1 MSMAA
6 GRASVP
12 AQRSADGGAIV
23 GIDIG
28 GTFTDLVCVLPDGTL
43 KLAKLRSTPS
53 NPARAV
59 LDAVAHLRDAWGVD
73 PATISRFVHGTTVA
87 TNAVI
92 ERKGARIGF
101 IASEGFRDLLEIGRG
116 NRREIYDTVLKP
128 QAPVFLAPRHLRRD
142 VPARLD
148 ARGNVVQALD
158 EAALIAA
165 VDELVA
171 LDVRAIAIVFLFSF
185 LDPAQER
192 RARDLIVGRHPQLA
206 VSLSSEVDP
215 AFREYERACVTAFDA
230 YVKPVLD
237 QYLSQMEQGLAAA
250 GVPARLQIMQSRG
263 GVSSAGV
270 ARARPVRLFLSGPA
284 AGAIG
289 GAMTGR
295 AVGRRDL
302 ISVDIGGTS
311 CDIALAADGVPL
323 LRSEGSIE
331 GHPVRVAM
339 VDVNAIGAG
348 GGSLAWLDG
357 AGTLRVGPHSAGA
370 DPGPACYARG
380 GAEPTVTDASLAL
393 GWLDPANFAG
403 GTVALDVE
411 CARASILDRIARPLG
426 LDVERAALGIHRV
439 VNAQM
444 AEGIRLASIHRGIDP
459 RGFSLVALG
468 GGGGLHACA
477 LAEELDIAEVLVPR
491 HPGVLSAIGLLAA
504 PVEHEALVACARPI
518 AQADPSEI
526 LARLCALD
534 ADCAV
539 AMREE
544 GHAAAYVVRAD
555 GAASTTDAT
564 GAAGARMTIRHMA
577 DVCFIG
583 QSSYVSVP
591 LASGDPATMLPRLYE
606 DFLQA
611 HERIYGHS
619 SREPARIVNL
629 RSVHGIDAG
638 FQGETGG
645 LPPSRADQAGAQPPG
660 RTRTIR
666 LPGAEAAVEARIIDR
681 TLLAAGERFSGPA
694 LVEQIDT
701 TTLVPTGWTG
711 EVAPSGELILTR
723 RAP

>member
-1 MSMAA
+1 MSAPIQPGM
-6 GRASVP
+6 P
-12 AQRSADGGAIV
+12 IGGTVV

-43 KLAKLRSTPS
+43 RLAKLRSTPA

-59 LDAVAHLRDAWGVD
+59 LDAVAHLRRAWGID
-73 PATISRFVHGTTVA
+73 PSSITRFVHGTTVA

-148 ARGNVVQALD
+148 GRGAVVQPLD
-158 EAALIAA
+158 EAALLAA

-171 LDVRAIAIVFLFSF
+171 LDVRALAIVFLFSF
-185 LDPAQER
+185 LDPSQER
-192 RARDLIVGRHPQLA
+192 RARELILQRHPRLA

-237 QYLSQMEQGLAAA
+237 QYLSQMEQGLADA

-263 GVSSAGV
+263 GVSSAAV

-289 GAMTGR
+289 GALTGR

-357 AGTLRVGPHSAGA
+357 AGTLRVGPQSAGA

-380 GAEPTVTDASLAL
+380 GTEPTVTDASLAL

-411 CARASILDRIARPLG
+411 CARAAIRERIAGPLG

-459 RGFSLVALG
+459 RSFSLVALG

-504 PVEHEALVACARPI
+504 PVEHEALVACARPLSE
-518 AQADPSEI
+518 ADPADL
-526 LARLCALD
+526 LARLATLD
-534 ADCAV
+534 TDCAG

-544 GHAAAYVVRAD
+544 GYASAYE
-555 GAASTTDAT
+555 
-564 GAAGARMTIRHMA
+564 AGTPGPRMAIRHSA

-591 LASGDPATMLPRLYE
+591 LASAEPGTMLARLYE
-606 DFLQA
+606 DFLKA

-638 FQGETGG
+638 FEPGAGG
-645 LPPSRADQAGAQPPG
+645 LPAAPG
-660 RTRTIR
+660 GGNCNQREIR
-666 LPGAEAAVEARIIDR
+666 LPGVEAALPARIIDR
-681 TLLAAGERFSGPA
+681 TTLAAGETFTGPA
-694 LVEQIDT
+694 IVEQVDT
-701 TTLVPTGWTG
+701 TTLVPVGWTG
-711 EVAPSGELILTR
+711 TVAPGGELILR
-723 RAP
+723 RSAR

>member
-1 MSMAA
+1 MSGAM
-6 GRASVP
+6 S
-12 AQRSADGGAIV
+12 GGQAVV

-43 KLAKLRSTPS
+43 RLAKLRSTPS

-59 LDAVAHLRDAWGVD
+59 LDAVNHLRDAWGVD
-73 PATISRFVHGTTVA
+73 PSTIGRFVHGTTVA

-148 ARGNVVQALD
+148 ARGQVVQQLD
-158 EAALIAA
+158 EAALLAA

-192 RARDLIVGRHPQLA
+192 RARELILARHPQLA

-237 QYLSQMEQGLAAA
+237 QYLSQMERGLADA

-263 GVSSAGV
+263 GVSSARV

-380 GAEPTVTDASLAL
+380 GSEPTVTDASLAL

-403 GTVALDVE
+403 GTVALDVD
-411 CARASILDRIARPLG
+411 CARAAIRECIALPLG
-426 LDVERAALGIHRV
+426 LDIERAALGIHRV

-491 HPGVLSAIGLLAA
+491 PPGVLSAIGLLAA

-518 AQADPSEI
+518 AGADADAGVADI
-526 LARLCALD
+526 LARLATLDEACAT
-534 ADCAV
+534 

-544 GHAAAYVVRAD
+544 GHAAAYTPEGSGPRMAVR
-555 GAASTTDAT
+555 
-564 GAAGARMTIRHMA
+564 HLA

-591 LASGDPATMLPRLYE
+591 LASGDPATMLGRLYE
-606 DFLQA
+606 DFLEA

-629 RSVHGIDAG
+629 RSVHGIASGYSGDVASLPTAALPVGDAA
-638 FQGETGG
+638 QSR
-645 LPPSRADQAGAQPPG
+645 SRA
-660 RTRTIR
+660 IW
-666 LPGAEAAVEARIIDR
+666 LPGADAQVAARIIDR
-681 TLLAAGERFSGPA
+681 TRLAPAECFSGPA

-701 TTLVPTGWTG
+701 TTLVPTGWNG
-711 EVAPSGELILTR
+711 QVAPGGELILTR
-723 RAP
+723 QAR

>member
-1 MSMAA
+1 MSTAAVRAAPAKAA
-6 GRASVP
+6 G
-12 AQRSADGGAIV
+12 QAIV

-73 PATISRFVHGTTVA
+73 PASIGRFVHGTTVA

-148 ARGNVVQALD
+148 ARGHVVQALD
-158 EAALIAA
+158 EAALMAA

-171 LDVRAIAIVFLFSF
+171 LDVRAIAVVFLFSF

-192 RARDLIVGRHPQLA
+192 RARELILGRHPQLA

-237 QYLSQMEQGLAAA
+237 QYLSQMEQGLAEA

-295 AVGRRDL
+295 VVGRRDL

-380 GAEPTVTDASLAL
+380 GTEPTVTDASLAL

-403 GTVALDVE
+403 GTVALDVD
-411 CARASILDRIARPLG
+411 CARAAIDRCIAQPLG

-477 LAEELDIAEVLVPR
+477 LAEELDITEVLVPR

-518 AQADPSEI
+518 AQADPTEI
-526 LARLCALD
+526 LARLSALD
-534 ADCAV
+534 ADCAA

-544 GHAAAYVVRAD
+544 GYAD
-555 GAASTTDAT
+555 ACSGHDAGAARVA
-564 GAAGARMTIRHMA
+564 IRHLA

-606 DFLQA
+606 DFLLA

-629 RSVHGIDAG
+629 RSVHGIEAG
-638 FQGETGG
+638 FESSRTSPCAASAATCGR
-645 LPPSRADQAGAQPPG
+645 LPARS
-660 RTRTIR
+660 RTIW
-666 LPGAEAAVEARIIDR
+666 LPGATAPIEARILER
-681 TLLAAGERFSGPA
+681 TALATGERFTGPA
-694 LVEQIDT
+694 LVEQVDT
-701 TTLVPTGWTG
+701 TTLVPPGWTG
-711 EVAPSGELILTR
+711 EVAPGGELILARKT
-723 RAP
+723 

>member
-1 MSMAA
+1 MSA
-6 GRASVP
+6 GAG
-12 AQRSADGGAIV
+12 QAIV

-73 PATISRFVHGTTVA
+73 PASIGRFVHGTTVA

-101 IASEGFRDLLEIGRG
+101 LASEGFRDLLEIGRG

-148 ARGNVVQALD
+148 ARGQVVQALD
-158 EAALIAA
+158 EAALLAA

-185 LDPAQER
+185 LDPSQER
-192 RARDLIVGRHPQLA
+192 RARELILRKHPGLA

-237 QYLSQMEQGLAAA
+237 QYLSQMEQGLEAA

-263 GVSSAGV
+263 GVSSARV

-348 GGSLAWLDG
+348 GGSLASLDG

-380 GAEPTVTDASLAL
+380 GTEPTVTDASLAL

-403 GTVALDVE
+403 GTVALDID
-411 CARASILDRIARPLG
+411 CARAAIDARIAQPLG

-504 PVEHEALVACARPI
+504 PVEHEALVACARAI
-518 AQADPSEI
+518 AGADPAEI
-526 LARLCALD
+526 LARLFALD
-534 ADCAV
+534 ADCAA

-544 GHAAAYVVRAD
+544 GHAQAYAHDAAD
-555 GAASTTDAT
+555 
-564 GAAGARMTIRHMA
+564 AAGPRMTIRHLA

-591 LASGDPATMLPRLYE
+591 LASGDPSTMLPRLYE
-606 DFLQA
+606 DFLHA

-629 RSVHGIDAG
+629 RSVHGIEAG
-638 FQGETGG
+638 FVPEAGG
-645 LPPSRADQAGAQPPG
+645 LPAGRPGAAGRQPD
-660 RTRTIR
+660 RTRRIR
-666 LPGAEAAVEARIIDR
+666 LPGTQAAVEARVIDR
-681 TLLAAGERFSGPA
+681 TSLAPGERFTGPA
-694 LVEQIDT
+694 LIEQIDT

-711 EVAPSGELILTR
+711 EVAPSGELILR
-723 RAP
+723 RQAA

>member
-1 MSMAA
+1 MNRPDPEQAPM
-6 GRASVP
+6 P
-12 AQRSADGGAIV
+12 GAIV

-28 GTFTDLVCVLPDGTL
+28 GTFTDLVCVLPDGVL
-43 KLAKLRSTPS
+43 KLAKLRSTPK

-59 LDAVAHLRDAWGVD
+59 LDAVNHLRDAWDID
-73 PATISRFVHGTTVA
+73 PASISRFVHGTTVA

-128 QAPVFLAPRHLRRD
+128 QAPVFLAPRHLRHD

-148 ARGNVVQALD
+148 ARGSVVQPLD
-158 EAALIAA
+158 EAALLAA

-185 LDPAQER
+185 LDPSQER
-192 RARDLIVGRHPQLA
+192 RARTLILQRHPQLA

-230 YVKPVLD
+230 YLKPVLD
-237 QYLSQMEQGLAAA
+237 QYLSQMEQGLAEA

-380 GAEPTVTDASLAL
+380 GREPTVTDASLAL

-403 GTVALDVE
+403 GTVALDAG
-411 CARASILDRIARPLG
+411 CARAAIRARIAVPLG
-426 LDVERAALGIHRV
+426 MDIERAALSIHRV

-444 AEGIRLASIHRGIDP
+444 AEGIRMASIHRGIDP

-518 AQADPSEI
+518 AGADPADI
-526 LARLCALD
+526 LARLAALD
-534 ADCAV
+534 ESCAA
-539 AMREE
+539 AMRAE
-544 GHAAAYVVRAD
+544 GHAAAYVSGPVAPMAD
-555 GAASTTDAT
+555 AAAP
-564 GAAGARMTIRHMA
+564 AAPHGGARRMAIRHLA

-591 LASGDPATMLPRLYE
+591 LASGNPETMLSRLYE

-629 RSVHGIDAG
+629 RSVHGIESGDTLEAARPPAAAPAAG
-638 FQGETGG
+638 GSRSGR
-645 LPPSRADQAGAQPPG
+645 SRA
-660 RTRTIR
+660 IW
-666 LPGAEAAVEARIIDR
+666 LPGAGAPVDATVIERSR
-681 TLLAAGERFSGPA
+681 LAAGERFSGPA
-694 LVEQIDT
+694 LVEQVDT
-701 TTLVPTGWTG
+701 TTLVPAGWSG

-723 RAP
+723 QSR

>member
-1 MSMAA
+1 MSRPAPVPGHAPGGTPAA
-6 GRASVP
+6 KGQAV
-12 AQRSADGGAIV
+12 V

-28 GTFTDLVCVLPDGTL
+28 GTFTDLVCVLADGTL
-43 KLAKLRSTPS
+43 RLAKLRSTPS

-59 LDAVAHLRDAWGVD
+59 LDAVNHLREAWGVD
-73 PATISRFVHGTTVA
+73 PASIGRFVHGTTVA

-148 ARGNVVQALD
+148 ARGSVVQPLD
-158 EAALIAA
+158 EAALLAA

-192 RARDLIVGRHPQLA
+192 RARELILQKHPQLA

-237 QYLSQMEQGLAAA
+237 QYLSRMEKGLAEA

-270 ARARPVRLFLSGPA
+270 ARAQPVRLFLSGPA

-295 AVGRRDL
+295 AVGRHDL

-380 GAEPTVTDASLAL
+380 GTEPTVTDASLAL

-403 GTVALDVE
+403 GTVALDVD
-411 CARASILDRIARPLG
+411 CARAAIRERIALPLG
-426 LDVERAALGIHRV
+426 LDIERAALGIHRV

-518 AQADPSEI
+518 DGADAADI
-526 LARLCALD
+526 LSRLATLDEACA
-534 ADCAV
+534 A

-544 GHAAAYVVRAD
+544 GHAAAY
-555 GAASTTDAT
+555 GQHAAA
-564 GAAGARMTIRHMA
+564 GEGARMAIRHLA

-583 QSSYVSVP
+583 QSSHVSVP
-591 LASGDPATMLPRLYE
+591 LASGDPSTMLAQLYE
-606 DFLQA
+606 DFLAA

-629 RSVHGIDAG
+629 RSVHGIASGYAHAAATLPGPASDAG
-638 FQGETGG
+638 AA
-645 LPPSRADQAGAQPPG
+645 LPARRRA
-660 RTRTIR
+660 IW
-666 LPGAEAAVEARIIDR
+666 LPGAAEPVEARIIDR
-681 TLLAAGERFSGPA
+681 EGLAAGECFDGPA
-694 LVEQIDT
+694 LVEQVDT
-701 TTLVPTGWTG
+701 TTLVPSGWTG
-711 EVAPSGELILTR
+711 EVAPGGELVLTR
-723 RAP
+723 RPR

>member
-1 MSMAA
+1 MRPAPANTA
-6 GRASVP
+6 G
-12 AQRSADGGAIV
+12 QAIV

-73 PATISRFVHGTTVA
+73 PSSIGRFVHGTTVA

-142 VPARLD
+142 VPARFD
-148 ARGNVVQALD
+148 TRGHVVQALD
-158 EAALIAA
+158 EAALMAA

-192 RARDLIVGRHPQLA
+192 RARELILGRHPQLA

-237 QYLSQMEQGLAAA
+237 QYLSQMEQGLAEA

-348 GGSLAWLDG
+348 GGSMAWLDG

-380 GAEPTVTDASLAL
+380 GS
-393 GWLDPANFAG
+393 
-403 GTVALDVE
+403 
-411 CARASILDRIARPLG
+411 
-426 LDVERAALGIHRV
+426 
-439 VNAQM
+439 
-444 AEGIRLASIHRGIDP
+444 
-459 RGFSLVALG
+459 
-468 GGGGLHACA
+468 
-477 LAEELDIAEVLVPR
+477 
-491 HPGVLSAIGLLAA
+491 
-504 PVEHEALVACARPI
+504 
-518 AQADPSEI
+518 
-526 LARLCALD
+526 
-534 ADCAV
+534 
-539 AMREE
+539 
-544 GHAAAYVVRAD
+544 
-555 GAASTTDAT
+555 
-564 GAAGARMTIRHMA
+564 
-577 DVCFIG
+577 
-583 QSSYVSVP
+583 
-591 LASGDPATMLPRLYE
+591 
-606 DFLQA
+606 
-611 HERIYGHS
+611 
-619 SREPARIVNL
+619 
-629 RSVHGIDAG
+629 
-638 FQGETGG
+638 
-645 LPPSRADQAGAQPPG
+645 
-660 RTRTIR
+660 
-666 LPGAEAAVEARIIDR
+666 
-681 TLLAAGERFSGPA
+681 
-694 LVEQIDT
+694 
-701 TTLVPTGWTG
+701 
-711 EVAPSGELILTR
+711 
-723 RAP
+723 

>member
-1 MSMAA
+1 MNRT
-6 GRASVP
+6 GT
-12 AQRSADGGAIV
+12 AQTQGAVV

-28 GTFTDLVCVLPDGTL
+28 GTFTDLVCVLPDGVL
-43 KLAKLRSTPS
+43 KLAKLRSTPA

-59 LDAVAHLRDAWGVD
+59 LDAVNHLRDAWGVE
-73 PATISRFVHGTTVA
+73 PASISRFVHGTTVA

-148 ARGNVVQALD
+148 ARGSVVQPLD
-158 EAALIAA
+158 EAALLAA

-192 RARDLIVGRHPQLA
+192 RARALILERHPQLA

-237 QYLSQMEQGLAAA
+237 QYLSQMEQGLAEA

-289 GAMTGR
+289 GALTGR

-380 GAEPTVTDASLAL
+380 GTEPTVTDASLAL

-403 GTVALDVE
+403 GTVALDAG
-411 CARASILDRIARPLG
+411 CARAAILERIALPLG
-426 LDVERAALGIHRV
+426 MDIERAALGIHRV

-504 PVEHEALVACARPI
+504 PVEHEALVACAQPL
-518 AQADPSEI
+518 AGAEPADI
-526 LARLCALD
+526 LARLATLDESCA
-534 ADCAV
+534 A

-544 GHAAAYVVRAD
+544 GHGAAYGRAAAA
-555 GAASTTDAT
+555 AASAGPHT
-564 GAAGARMTIRHMA
+564 GVPRMTIRHQA

-591 LASGDPATMLPRLYE
+591 LASGDPATMLSQLYE
-606 DFLQA
+606 DFLKA

-629 RSVHGIDAG
+629 RSVHGIESGYTPGAA
-638 FQGETGG
+638 G
-645 LPPSRADQAGAQPPG
+645 LPPASSAARASPIRSRA
-660 RTRTIR
+660 IR
-666 LPGAEAAVEARIIDR
+666 LPGADAPVDAALIDR
-681 TLLAAGERFSGPA
+681 TRLAAGECFSGPA

-711 EVAPSGELILTR
+711 EVAPGGELILTR
-723 RAP
+723 QPR